1 MGIFADSVG
10 ELPGRAEDVRAVA
23 QSLATLKTD
32 LDSARTTYE
41 SAPSLAPSWEGA
53 SADAFDAVHSAAGK
67 DLWALI
73 DGIDEGR
80 ASLDRYA
87 SALESRT
94 KAVEDIRIA
103 AEILDIQWDSMSAQ
117 DRASQAAWVDNELNE
132 LTKWYQSHVDGDRD
146 RRASCRER
154 V

>member
-53 SADAFDAVHSAAGK
+53 SADAFDAGKVSATGGSYFLSQPLLVGEAVLLVRF
-67 DLWALI
+67 DNQ
-73 DGIDEGR
+73 GR
-80 ASLDRYA
+80 V
-87 SALESRT
+87 T
-94 KAVEDIRIA
+94 
-103 AEILDIQWDSMSAQ
+103 
-117 DRASQAAWVDNELNE
+117 
-132 LTKWYQSHVDGDRD
+132 
-146 RRASCRER
+146 
-154 V
+154 